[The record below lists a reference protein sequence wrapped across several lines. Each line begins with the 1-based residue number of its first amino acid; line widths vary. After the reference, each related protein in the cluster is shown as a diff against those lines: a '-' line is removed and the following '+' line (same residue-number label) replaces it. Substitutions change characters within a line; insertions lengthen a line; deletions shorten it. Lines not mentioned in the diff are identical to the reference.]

1 MYNKNHKHVT
11 HLDRILHF
19 SLSVCGLHSL
29 DCIDNLLNNSHVN
42 YTAQFEGKLTE
53 SELKH

>member
-19 SLSVCGLHSL
+19 TLSVCGLHSL
-29 DCIDNLLNNSHVN
+29 DCIDNLLNNRHVN